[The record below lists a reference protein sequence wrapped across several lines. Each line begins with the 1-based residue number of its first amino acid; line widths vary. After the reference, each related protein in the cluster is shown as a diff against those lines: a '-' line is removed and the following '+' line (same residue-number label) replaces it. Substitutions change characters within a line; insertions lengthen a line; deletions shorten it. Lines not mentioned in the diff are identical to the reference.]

1 MFTLSTNIELPI
13 AHRLPGAYSGLCVG
27 NVSRDEKEVF
37 PKDDLGMVH
46 GHNYIITIDVSTDK
60 MNEDFMVMDF
70 KKVKKII
77 HNEMDKYDHSLILKE
92 GDALID
98 FYKSE
103 YAKRDIDINKTRLFI
118 WKTAPT
124 AEYMAYKWFRTFV
137 KRFIDE
143 GIELTKL
150 VVTVEETS
158 HNKVSYTEDYNE
170 MIYNNAEYTE
180 D

>member
-1 MFTLSTNIELPI
+1 MFTLSTKIELPI

-27 NVSRDEKEVF
+27 NVSKDEKEIF
-37 PKDDLGMVH
+37 PKDNLGLVH
-46 GHNYIITIDVSTDK
+46 GHNYFVTFKISTDK

-77 HNEMDKYDHSLILKE
+77 HEEMDQYDHSLILKE

-103 YAKRDIDINKTRLFI
+103 YSKRDIDINKTRLFV
-118 WKTAPT
+118 WKQAPT
-124 AEYMAYKWFRTFV
+124 AEYMAYYWYQVFK
-137 KRFIDE
+137 KKFIDA
-143 GIELTKL
+143 GIDVSKL
-150 VVTVEETS
+150 VIQVEETS
-158 HNKVSYTEDYNE
+158 HNSV
-170 MIYNNAEYTE
+170 EYTE

>member
-1 MFTLSTNIELPI
+1 MFTLSTKIELPI

-27 NVSRDEKEVF
+27 NVSKDEKETF
-37 PKDDLGMVH
+37 PKDNLGLVH
-46 GHNYIITIDVSTDK
+46 GHNYFVTFKISTDK

-77 HNEMDKYDHSLILKE
+77 HEEMDQYDHSLILKE

-103 YAKRDIDINKTRLFI
+103 YSKRDIDINKTRLFI
-118 WKTAPT
+118 WKQAPT
-124 AEYMAYKWFRTFV
+124 AEYMAYYWYKVF
-137 KRFIDE
+137 KKKFIDA
-143 GIELTKL
+143 GIDVSKL
-150 VVTVEETS
+150 VIQVEETS
-158 HNKVSYTEDYNE
+158 HNSV
-170 MIYNNAEYTE
+170 EYTE

>member
-1 MFTLSTNIELPI
+1 MFTLSTKIELPI

-27 NVSRDEKEVF
+27 NVSKDEKETF
-37 PKDDLGMVH
+37 PKDNLGLVH
-46 GHNYIITIDVSTDK
+46 GHNYFVTFKISTDK

-77 HNEMDKYDHSLILKE
+77 HEEMDQYDHSLILKE

-103 YAKRDIDINKTRLFI
+103 YSKRDIDINKTRLFI
-118 WKTAPT
+118 WEQAPT
-124 AEYMAYKWFRTFV
+124 AEYMSYYWYKVF
-137 KRFIDE
+137 KKKFIDA
-143 GIELTKL
+143 GIDVSKL
-150 VVTVEETS
+150 VIQVEETS
-158 HNKVSYTEDYNE
+158 HNS
-170 MIYNNAEYTE
+170 IEYTE

>member
-1 MFTLSTNIELPI
+1 MFTLSTKIELPI

-27 NVSRDEKEVF
+27 NVSKDEKEIF
-37 PKDDLGMVH
+37 PKDNLGLVH
-46 GHNYIITIDVSTDK
+46 GHNYFVTFKISTHK

-77 HNEMDKYDHSLILKE
+77 HEEMDQYDHSLILKE

-103 YAKRDIDINKTRLFI
+103 YSKRDIDINKTRLFI
-118 WKTAPT
+118 WKQAPT
-124 AEYMAYKWFRTFV
+124 AEYMAYYWYQVFK
-137 KRFIDE
+137 KKFIDV
-143 GIELTKL
+143 GIDVSKL
-150 VVTVEETS
+150 VIQVEETS
-158 HNKVSYTEDYNE
+158 HNSV
-170 MIYNNAEYTE
+170 EYTE